1 MTNDM
6 ALENNKH
13 NLAQMRS
20 CLAAL
25 LPEATARAVQSYHQF
40 ATQDVLHD
48 SKNFTAHHAA
58 CKAALAHLD
67 YLTKLAQWVAK
78 QQPVGTQD
86 DNADDL
92 SVLVQQARLQL
103 LQAQQSYNDD
113 HA

>member
-1 MTNDM
+1 M
-6 ALENNKH
+6 
-13 NLAQMRS
+13 
-20 CLAAL
+20 
-25 LPEATARAVQSYHQF
+25 PEATARAVRSYHQF
-40 ATQDVLHD
+40 ATQYVLHD
-48 SKNFTAHHAA
+48 TKNFTAHHAA

-78 QQPVGTQD
+78 QQQPAGLPD

-113 HA
+113 NH